1 MTRTEQTAPGNPELP
16 DNRGRWGRDD
26 QRGTLNHITEAA
38 RARGVTQARIGR
50 TVSLAAPVY
59 PVPLAGGGP
68 TALGMSPMPAP
79 VTQLLL
85 HSGPAPALTDVLVIN
100 THHVGLTHLDALA
113 HISVEGT
120 VYPGVPVHEAISG
133 ATLRHGSTSA
143 FVGGI
148 TTRGVLLDLAPGDRL
163 PAGHSVTSA
172 DLGAAEERAG
182 LRVESGDA
190 LVVRGGWAARDDIT
204 APLPSFGLDTLR
216 WLADREIAVIAS
228 DIGDRLPGPGAPA
241 QEPALPLHE
250 VGLARLGLPLID
262 GAEVEE
268 LAEVCREIGRWE
280 FLFVAAPMPI
290 HGCTGVPVN
299 PMAIF

>member
-1 MTRTEQTAPGNPELP
+1 MTGTEQNAPGDAQLP
-16 DNRGRWGRDD
+16 DN
-26 QRGTLNHITEAA
+26 L
-38 RARGVTQARIGR
+38 
-50 TVSLAAPVY
+50 
-59 PVPLAGGGP
+59 
-68 TALGMSPMPAP
+68 SPMPAP

-85 HSGPAPALTDVLVIN
+85 HAGPAPGLTDVLVIN

-120 VYPGVPVHEAISG
+120 VYPGVPVHEAVSG

-163 PAGHSVTSA
+163 PAGHLVASA
-172 DLGAAEERAG
+172 DLSAAEERAG
-182 LRVESGDA
+182 LRVETGDA
-190 LVVRGGWAARDDIT
+190 LVVRGGWAARDDIG
-204 APLPSFGLDTLR
+204 AALPSFDLDTLR
-216 WLADREIAVIAS
+216 WLADREVAVIAS
-228 DIGDRLPGPGAPA
+228 DIGDRLPGPGAPLH
-241 QEPALPLHE
+241 EPALPLHE
-250 VGLARLGLPLID
+250 IGRARLGLPLID
-262 GAEVEE
+262 GAEAEE
-268 LAEVCREIGRWE
+268 LAEVCHEIGRYE